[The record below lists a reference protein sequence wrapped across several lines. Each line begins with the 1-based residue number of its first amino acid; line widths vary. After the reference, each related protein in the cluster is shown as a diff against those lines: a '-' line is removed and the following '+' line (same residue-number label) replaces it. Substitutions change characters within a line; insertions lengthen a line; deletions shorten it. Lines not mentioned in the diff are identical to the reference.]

1 MRPSAAPTTSATS
14 VDIATTSAC
23 SQRPIEVRREKCSRQ
38 SSGRFLP
45 VAIPS
50 FADWV
55 WINIAIRLAA
65 STTQSSR

>member
-1 MRPSAAPTTSATS
+1 M
-14 VDIATTSAC
+14 ATTSAC
-23 SQRPIEVRREKCSRQ
+23 SQRPIEARRENVARQ

-50 FADWV
+50 LADWV

-65 STTQSSR
+65 TTTQSSM